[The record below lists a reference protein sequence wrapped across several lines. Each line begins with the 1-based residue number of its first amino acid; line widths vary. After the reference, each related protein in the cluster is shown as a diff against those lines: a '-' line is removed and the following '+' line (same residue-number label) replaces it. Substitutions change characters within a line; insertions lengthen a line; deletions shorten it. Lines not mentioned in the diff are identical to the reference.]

1 MGQSANKFN
10 QHRGRGLQRRA
21 WWVMLIGLVLM
32 TAPLAGFLFTA
43 NAVAEAPAAQQQDNP
58 RAAFWR
64 EVRESSPGYTSVT
77 GPYATNV
84 LIQNGGENWRSLRQG
99 PIATYGAL
107 ILAVVVV
114 GVLGIFIFKGP
125 DRLHGE
131 PSGVRILRWTMTDR
145 MVHWYTAILFI
156 ILAITGLSLLYGRAV
171 LIPVIGKEAFAAYA
185 ALAIDAHNYL
195 AVFFMAGLAVMIL
208 LWMKK
213 NIFTRDDIAWFKAG
227 ALFAKEH
234 VPAPFTN
241 GGEKIWYWLLAISGI
256 AISVSGFY
264 LLFPNLGFERSTMQV
279 AYVVHVAGAII
290 AIAGSLGHMYL
301 GSVGVPGSLEGMT
314 GGYVDATWAK
324 QHHGLWYEDVKE
336 GGSPAP
342 QSGGGQSTAPGSS

>member
-1 MGQSANKFN
+1 MGQSAKNFDEK
-10 QHRGRGLQRRA
+10 RVRRLDRRA

-43 NAVAEAPAAQQQDNP
+43 NAVAEAPAAQQNNP
-58 RAAFWR
+58 RSEFWR
-64 EVRESSPGYTSVT
+64 EVRESAPGYTAVT

-84 LIQNGGENWRSLRQG
+84 LIQNGGENWRNLRQG
-99 PIATYGAL
+99 PVATYGAA
-107 ILAVVVV
+107 ILAIVVV
-114 GVLGIFIFKGP
+114 GVLGILIFKGP

-156 ILAITGLSLLYGRAV
+156 ILALTGLSLLYGRAI
-171 LIPVIGKEAFAAYA
+171 LIPVVGKEAFAAYA
-185 ALAIDAHNYL
+185 ALAMDAHNYL
-195 AVFFMAGLAVMIL
+195 AIFFMAGLAVMIL

-213 NIFTRDDIAWFKAG
+213 NIFTREDIAWFKAG

-256 AISVSGFY
+256 AICVSGFY
-264 LLFPNLGFERSTMQV
+264 LVFPNMGWDRGTMQI
-279 AYVVHVAGAII
+279 AYLVHVAAAII

-314 GGYVDATWAK
+314 GGYVDAAWAK
-324 QHHGLWYEDVKE
+324 QHHGLWYEEVK
-336 GGSPAP
+336 GSAP
-342 QSGGGQSTAPGSS
+342 QASPSGGQPTAPRSS